1 MRQGIPHLSLE
12 INQRPSQVLITFDVR
27 RNARSSLTHGFGAI
41 PAFDSAQRRT
51 NEKLQT
57 GGGSWFAFQWC
68 LSCHERWIV
77 RSTSC
82 DPDL

>member
-41 PAFDSAQRRT
+41 PAFDSARSAART
-51 NEKLQT
+51 K
-57 GGGSWFAFQWC
+57 
-68 LSCHERWIV
+68 SCRQVEVLGLHANGACRA
-77 RSTSC
+77 TSAG
-82 DPDL
+82 